1 MKVSKVTGLFKLFSG
16 EESSVKYEPLIGLAI
31 AETEK
36 MLLPDADRDDIRL
49 DFLSAAIAN
58 NRLQQINSAH
68 DRTRAT
74 YSGKMISADE
84 ALPLTYSERLLKSYL
99 ELCSDLIAPQIFTF
113 TAI

>member
-1 MKVSKVTGLFKLFSG
+1 MKISTVTGLFKLFSG
-16 EESSVKYEPLIGLAI
+16 EESTVKYEPLIGLAI

-74 YSGKMISADE
+74 YAGKIISVNEDSS
-84 ALPLTYSERLLKSYL
+84 LTSSERLLKSYL

-113 TAI
+113 TAV